1 MTRKFIAQTGNYNNV
16 KIFDAST
23 GSLYKIIN
31 VGGQVMSPPIVIEN
45 ELTVNVKSGAG
56 QVTKMF
62 SLPSGSLKNN
72 IPVT

>member
-45 ELTVNVKSGAG
+45 ELTVNGNG
-56 QVTKMF
+56 F
-62 SLPSGSLKNN
+62 
-72 IPVT
+72 

>member
-1 MTRKFIAQTGNYNNV
+1 MTRKFIAQTGNHNNV

-45 ELTVNVKSGAG
+45 ELTVNVKSGTG

-72 IPVT
+72 IPVS